1 MRLDLILPEIES
13 LKSLITSED
22 YEVVFGHHDLQH
34 GNILMNKEGDIM
46 FVDFEYSGPI
56 SVGVDIANHFCEW
69 MTDYNL
75 PESAILRESLG
86 PTEEQQRRFIR
97 SYLRARFGKEP
108 TEEEVEKLKETVRK
122 HTLLTD
128 FLWFLWGLLQ
138 KQMSTIDW
146 DYWKYTECRW
156 GRYARVKKEIYG
168 VDALPIMP

>member
-75 PESAILRESLG
+75 PESEILRESL
-86 PTEEQQRRFIR
+86 QQ
-97 SYLRARFGKEP
+97 ED
-108 TEEEVEKLKETVRK
+108 EKKAE
-122 HTLLTD
+122 
-128 FLWFLWGLLQ
+128 
-138 KQMSTIDW
+138 
-146 DYWKYTECRW
+146 
-156 GRYARVKKEIYG
+156 
-168 VDALPIMP
+168 